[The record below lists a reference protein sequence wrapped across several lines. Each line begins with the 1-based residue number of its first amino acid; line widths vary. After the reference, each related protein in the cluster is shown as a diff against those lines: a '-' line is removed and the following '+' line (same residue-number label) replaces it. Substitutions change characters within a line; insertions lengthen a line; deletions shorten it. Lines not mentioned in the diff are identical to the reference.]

1 MHALL
6 QLSLRSTLSSLIFR
20 KLFPSK
26 VAQRGLCVSSERRYA
41 LVDLSPL
48 HKLIED
54 TIKEN
59 PTSDFKGLLQHNL
72 RLMAQ
77 SDRSIE
83 IDPLKIYTTTVT
95 LYQNV
100 PHYYSKACVN
110 IPNTPFCSMPEKNL
124 YFKSKKQAETIA
136 ALACCTKL
144 EKMGILKSVKHI
156 PTPSLIWNK
165 IFSTAPI
172 IEDYEP
178 EEKPTLPPISLSKA
192 FLIPRWDDPN
202 DLPVHI
208 YELYWQYQTS
218 DQTLDMKVYAV
229 SPHDVVFPPLTI
241 SMSKYKSVF
250 SLIRKTSTTLPLSV
264 RQSVTETAMHEQ
276 RTFGSKNMSNFSD
289 DHPIYYV
296 GPLIWN
302 QSTSTF
308 QERAQEPIGDG
319 SHLGVFP
326 IQNRVTHQ
334 VFDRLGIYFQSLL
347 SHYRGKA
354 EFESV
359 IGKLD
364 INPVVLLQAC
374 THPSLLSRISSNFP
388 NRRDSLGHEDL
399 HRAIPV
405 YQRLEY
411 LGDSVLDLS
420 ITLWGCK
427 TFTSNVIKTIADQ
440 KVALASNNSLRK
452 IALEFRIDR
461 MVMCSNS
468 QFGSLSSSIIAD
480 VMESII
486 GAVYLDKGLK
496 AAVQFCLEN
505 IIGTDKME
513 TAALLDDGQL
523 RDFFFQKSSSS
534 ALTSHWSKVARDV
547 RDDLKIEFGDLDIL
561 LKSTCNEEYLS
572 AVMPSTMSD
581 VKTLFQERLRVL
593 GLSLL
598 KFHLAND
605 LYQTFPTFRESLLT
619 SVRCRV
625 ASNQFL
631 AQVYNQNKLRSV
643 LSDRRGYQ
651 KLLSDTNIAELVV
664 CTLAGEFLDR
674 GLYQIYADPKHP
686 LLSQKAVRQH
696 TFLYGHL
703 MPKKFVM
710 QEWVEN
716 QETINPKGYLQELSL
731 GRFNSLP
738 TYEILDSAVSSD
750 GRNMYTVALTIN
762 GRSYGTAS
770 GYSLMEA
777 QERVAKIAIRILQ
790 ARTTLT
796 QSDAKNL
803 PYALPIVLD
812 KDDSSEKPS
821 LVSSQA

>member
-1 MHALL
+1 
-6 QLSLRSTLSSLIFR
+6 
-20 KLFPSK
+20 
-26 VAQRGLCVSSERRYA
+26 
-41 LVDLSPL
+41 
-48 HKLIED
+48 
-54 TIKEN
+54 
-59 PTSDFKGLLQHNL
+59 
-72 RLMAQ
+72 
-77 SDRSIE
+77 
-83 IDPLKIYTTTVT
+83 
-95 LYQNV
+95 
-100 PHYYSKACVN
+100 
-110 IPNTPFCSMPEKNL
+110 
-124 YFKSKKQAETIA
+124 
-136 ALACCTKL
+136 
-144 EKMGILKSVKHI
+144 
-156 PTPSLIWNK
+156 
-165 IFSTAPI
+165 
-172 IEDYEP
+172 
-178 EEKPTLPPISLSKA
+178 
-192 FLIPRWDDPN
+192 
-202 DLPVHI
+202 
-208 YELYWQYQTS
+208 
-218 DQTLDMKVYAV
+218 
-229 SPHDVVFPPLTI
+229 
-241 SMSKYKSVF
+241 
-250 SLIRKTSTTLPLSV
+250 
-264 RQSVTETAMHEQ
+264 
-276 RTFGSKNMSNFSD
+276 
-289 DHPIYYV
+289 
-296 GPLIWN
+296 
-302 QSTSTF
+302 
-308 QERAQEPIGDG
+308 
-319 SHLGVFP
+319 
-326 IQNRVTHQ
+326 
-334 VFDRLGIYFQSLL
+334 
-347 SHYRGKA
+347 
-354 EFESV
+354 
-359 IGKLD
+359 
-364 INPVVLLQAC
+364 
-374 THPSLLSRISSNFP
+374 
-388 NRRDSLGHEDL
+388 
-399 HRAIPV
+399 
-405 YQRLEY
+405 
-411 LGDSVLDLS
+411 
-420 ITLWGCK
+420 
-427 TFTSNVIKTIADQ
+427 
-440 KVALASNNSLRK
+440 
-452 IALEFRIDR
+452 